1 MVPQEAIKKK
11 PMVTIQHIAI
21 GHVDSNRCKDS
32 AVAQQLTAAN
42 AKNARIQKIFKNLF
56 SFIIT
61 IRFFRFPTEEL
72 NWLII

>member
-32 AVAQQLTAAN
+32 AVAQQLTAAK

-61 IRFFRFPTEEL
+61 IRFFRFPAEEL

>member
-61 IRFFRFPTEEL
+61 IRFFRFPAEEL